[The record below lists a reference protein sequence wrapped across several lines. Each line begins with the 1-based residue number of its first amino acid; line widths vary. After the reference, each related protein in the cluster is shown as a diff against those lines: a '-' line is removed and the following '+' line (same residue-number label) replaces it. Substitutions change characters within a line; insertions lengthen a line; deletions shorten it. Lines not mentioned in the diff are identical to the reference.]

1 MNTVNKLDG
10 VGSLAHR
17 YPIWLC
23 DIWGVIHNGVAAHEA
38 AVEALTRYRSSGG
51 AVALIT
57 NAPRPSPEIALQLDN
72 FGVPSDAYDA
82 IITSGDVT
90 RTLLEDRQ
98 SQAMFHLGPAR
109 DAPIYAGLEIE
120 FGALEEAEC
129 ILCTGL
135 FNDET
140 ETPGDYADM
149 LSEAAERELLMI
161 CANPDRV
168 VHRGEKLIYCAG
180 ALADVYSALGAEVI
194 FAGKPYAPIYD
205 LALKYLEEFC
215 GLDPEP
221 KHVLAIGDSMQT
233 DIAGAASLGFDAL
246 FITGGIHAQEMMDEE
261 EGGQVL
267 SEYLDELQAELP
279 SLNLVGT
286 QTQLW
291 W

>member
-1 MNTVNKLDG
+1 MNIVNKLDG
-10 VGSLAHR
+10 VAGLAHL

-23 DIWGVIHNGVAAHEA
+23 DIWGVIHNGEEAYEA

-57 NAPRPSPEIALQLDN
+57 NAPRPSPEVALQLDN

-90 RTLLEDRQ
+90 RTLLEERQ
-98 SQAMFHLGPAR
+98 SQVMFHLGPER
-109 DAPIYAGLEIE
+109 DAPIYAGLDIE
-120 FGALEEAEC
+120 FGAIEEAEV

-135 FNDET
+135 FNDDT
-140 ETPGDYADM
+140 ETPDDYADM
-149 LSEAAERELLMI
+149 LNDAAEREVPMI

-168 VHRGEKLIYCAG
+168 VQRGDKLLYCAG
-180 ALADVYSALGAEVI
+180 ALADVYAPSGAEI
-194 FAGKPYAPIYD
+194 IYAGKPYAPIYD
-205 LALKYLEEFC
+205 LALARLEEFC
-215 GLDPEP
+215 GMTPEA
-221 KHVLAIGDSMQT
+221 KHVLAIGDGMQT
-233 DIAGAASLGFDAL
+233 DIAGAAALGFDAL
-246 FITGGIHAQEMMDEE
+246 FITGGIHAQEIEADQND
-261 EGGQVL
+261 GQAR
-267 SEYLDELQAELP
+267 SELLHELQAELP